1 MSIYGALRK
10 KMKSIFRILNRDGI
24 SCLLYTSLPAPYHVP
39 YRTLYS
45 RNIKNLF
52 MAGRN
57 VSVTHIALGTVRVMA
72 TTSMMGEV
80 VGMAAKICKQY
91 DIFPRDVYK
100 DHLVELQDL
109 MKKGIPTRKWD
120 ITQLP
125 EEKSILNFDFES
137 EH

>member
-1 MSIYGALRK
+1 
-10 KMKSIFRILNRDGI
+10 
-24 SCLLYTSLPAPYHVP
+24 
-39 YRTLYS
+39 
-45 RNIKNLF
+45 